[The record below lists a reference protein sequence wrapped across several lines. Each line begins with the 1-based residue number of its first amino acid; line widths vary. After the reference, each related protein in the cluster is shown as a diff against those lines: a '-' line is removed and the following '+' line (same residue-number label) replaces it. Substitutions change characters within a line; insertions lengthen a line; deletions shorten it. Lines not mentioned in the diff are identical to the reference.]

1 MTTAKT
7 TPMMNFSAGSY
18 LDGLALL
25 TLLVC
30 WIGYTV
36 YARKRAKETVCLS
49 SVLARY
55 RQDWMFRLLGRDNRI
70 ADASL
75 LSSLRAS
82 VSFFASTSILVLA
95 GLITGIAAS
104 EEAVGVL
111 STIPFVSTT
120 TRELWEL
127 KMLVMLVIF
136 VYSFFEF
143 TWSLRLYNFACV
155 IMGSAPL
162 NHEVAGKNA
171 EQEKYART
179 AGYIMTL
186 AATHFNF
193 GLRSYY
199 FALATLSWFIDPWL
213 LMVSAVMVVFI
224 LYSREFHS
232 RVLRV
237 LAEFRESQ

>member
-1 MTTAKT
+1 M
-7 TPMMNFSAGSY
+7 FLSAGSFQ
-18 LDGLALL
+18 DWLALA
-25 TLLVC
+25 TLLVS
-30 WIGYTV
+30 WVGYTC
-36 YARKRAKETVCLS
+36 YASYKSNSAVCLS

-55 RQDWMFRLLGRDNRI
+55 RQDWMIRIISRENRTS
-70 ADASL
+70 DASL

-127 KMLVMLVIF
+127 KMLVMVIIF

-143 TWSLRLYNFACV
+143 TWSLRLYNFGCV
-155 IMGSAPL
+155 VMGSAPL
-162 NHEVAGKNA
+162 YKEVEHAHS
-171 EQEKYART
+171 EQLDYAR
-179 AGYIMTL
+179 ASGFIMTL
-186 AATHFNF
+186 AAKHFNF
-193 GLRSYY
+193 GLRAYY
-199 FALATLSWFIDPWL
+199 FALATLSWFIDPKL
-213 LMVSAVMVVFI
+213 LMFSAVLVVVI

-232 RVLRV
+232 KVLQV
-237 LAEFRESQ
+237 LSSYHLPDDFS

>member
-1 MTTAKT
+1 M
-7 TPMMNFSAGSY
+7 FLSAGSFQ
-18 LDGLALL
+18 DWLALA
-25 TLLVC
+25 TLLSS
-30 WIGYTV
+30 WIGYTC
-36 YARKRAKETVCLS
+36 YASYKAGNAVCLS

-55 RQDWMFRLLGRDNRI
+55 RQDWMVRIIARENRTS
-70 ADASL
+70 DTSL

-127 KMLVMLVIF
+127 KMLVMVIIF

-143 TWSLRLYNFACV
+143 TWSLRLYNFGCV
-155 IMGSAPL
+155 VMGSAPL
-162 NHEVAGKNA
+162 YREVEHKSS
-171 EQEKYART
+171 EQLHYAK
-179 AGYIMTL
+179 ASGFIMTL
-186 AATHFNF
+186 AAKHFNF
-193 GLRSYY
+193 GLRAYY
-199 FALATLSWFIDPWL
+199 FALATLSWFIDPKFM
-213 LMVSAVMVVFI
+213 MVSAVLVVLI

-232 RVLRV
+232 TVLKV
-237 LAEFRESQ
+237 LAGYNLPDDFS